1 MTQGKAT
8 VESPPP
14 PLPGPVSCRR
24 DPDVLRPRLCKD
36 ARVYGLEIAAIMNY
50 NEKPPAPG
58 GGEASGVVVHALA
71 MRVTVPVHVFCLAR
85 FLA

>member
-1 MTQGKAT
+1 M
-8 VESPPP
+8 
-14 PLPGPVSCRR
+14 
-24 DPDVLRPRLCKD
+24 
-36 ARVYGLEIAAIMNY
+36 YGLEIAAIMNY